1 MLAKA
6 LIGVPVQMGQ
16 ERGKMHRLQTK
27 AILRRK
33 ANYDLKSTLYAWIL
47 RLRVIMI
54 KRVRER
60 YRDE

>member
-1 MLAKA
+1 
-6 LIGVPVQMGQ
+6 
-16 ERGKMHRLQTK
+16 MHRLQTK

-47 RLRVIMI
+47 RLRLIMI

-60 YRDE
+60 YRD